1 MRRRRQDTL
10 GGGHVMFHPRLESK
24 LDMSSRGEVAGSLLH
39 PEGPNIGAQSER
51 HWFSKDPHYPER
63 TDLLHTGHAQ
73 GGKLVIVMVGV
84 PGRGKTYIA
93 RKVARYLRWI
103 NYRTRV
109 FSLARMR
116 QEQFGQKQS
125 ADWYDPNNADAH
137 SLRMEVLRRAVDD
150 MMRFLNRGGEVAI
163 LDGTNVTKDRREL
176 IRKAVA
182 QQDGFSVMFI
192 ESVCDDPE
200 VIQETLSGVEN
211 YSPDFIASDDF
222 ARRVDFYTS
231 VYQSVDDDE
240 GMLIRVHN
248 QGQRIC
254 VAGLQGFLPSKLL
267 AFVSNLHGTVSPP
280 VYMTRHGESMFNV
293 EHRIGGDSPLS
304 DAGRQY
310 SGALSD
316 FFEKLPN
323 VSDTLCVWSST
334 MRRARQTANPVV
346 ARKLCKRYVE
356 WRALRE
362 IEVGVCDGLTYQDVK
377 QEFPSEYA
385 AREENKLRYRYPRGE
400 SYLDLISRLEPVI
413 IEFERQAEPLLIV
426 AHQAVLR
433 CLYAYF
439 LDLPEEEVPYL
450 SIPLHTVIKL
460 ENRAF
465 GWREQRFTL
474 AST

>member
-1 MRRRRQDTL
+1 
-10 GGGHVMFHPRLESK
+10 MFHPRVESK
-24 LDMSSRGEVAGSLLH
+24 NDLGANGSTSGKNVH
-39 PEGPNIGAQSER
+39 PEGPNIGPGSSR

-116 QEQFGQKQS
+116 QEQYGEKQS
-125 ADWYDPNNADAH
+125 ADFYNPSNEDAH
-137 SLRMEVLRRAVDD
+137 RLRMEVLRRAVSD
-150 MMRFLNRGGEVAI
+150 MMKYLNRGGEVAI
-163 LDGTNVTKDRREL
+163 LDGTNVTKDRRKL
-176 IRKAVA
+176 IRDAVA
-182 QQDGFSVMFI
+182 EQDGFSCLFI

-200 VIQETLSGVEN
+200 VIQSTLSGVEN
-211 YSPDFIASDDF
+211 FSPDFIASDDF
-222 ARRVDFYTS
+222 ARRVDFYSS
-231 VYQSVDDDE
+231 VYETVDDNE
-240 GMLIRVHN
+240 GMLVRTHN
-248 QGQRIC
+248 QGARIC

-267 AFVSNLHGTVSPP
+267 AFISNLHGTTNKP
-280 VYMTRHGESMFNV
+280 VYMTRHGESEFNT

-304 DAGRQY
+304 EAGRQY
-310 SGALSD
+310 ALALSD
-316 FFEKLPN
+316 FVEKTIPK
-323 VSDTLCVWSST
+323 DELCVWSST

-346 ARKLCKRYVE
+346 ERKLYWRYVE

-362 IEVGVCDGLTYQDVK
+362 IEVGVCDGLTYQQVK
-377 QEFPSEYA
+377 EQFPSEFA

-460 ENRAF
+460 EHRAF